1 MWVQGDGAGSNGP
14 RGAEE
19 LNHHGLLA
27 ANFGTGHFLKHNLI
41 LSPPQWLAGAGH

>member
-19 LNHHGLLA
+19 LNHHGLLVL
-27 ANFGTGHFLKHNLI
+27 T
-41 LSPPQWLAGAGH
+41 LAQDIS

>member
-14 RGAEE
+14 RGAE
-19 LNHHGLLA
+19 A

-41 LSPPQWLAGAGH
+41 LSLPQWLAGAGH